1 MIMSHPSVKAKGK
14 GKQPKRFLDQTA
26 ALGLAES
33 IADKQ
38 EQKSHIKAEKHQLAQ
53 IGQSRPERSPQI
65 SESKAKLVIIRPPL
79 AISVQLN
86 WVTQKQTK
94 ALIAAQ
100 RFELKKARNK
110 RRKNLK
116 QSTSVPN
123 GDASSTLPEKKRVS
137 FA

>member
-1 MIMSHPSVKAKGK
+1 
-14 GKQPKRFLDQTA
+14 
-26 ALGLAES
+26 
-33 IADKQ
+33 
-38 EQKSHIKAEKHQLAQ
+38 
-53 IGQSRPERSPQI
+53 
-65 SESKAKLVIIRPPL
+65 
-79 AISVQLN
+79 
-86 WVTQKQTK
+86 VTQKQTK